1 MRGLVYIAAVLMLPL
16 LASGCA
22 SSPGTAPT
30 PLREATAPTV
40 DLDARMEWAQV
51 GPHVYARYQKIGTAK
66 NTVVLLHEL
75 GNALE
80 AWDEVVPYLAS
91 SERSVLRYDLRGAGM
106 STKIRTPIT
115 MQDWVDDLK
124 GLLDTLDITTPV
136 VLAGDTFGASVALLF
151 ASAYP
156 ERVSGVVAMGPTA
169 YLDPQP
175 ERVAKFADPLAPGAA
190 PSTLAMGVD
199 PQTPGAQQKGR
210 QREFQAVYPQ
220 VLRTDAGRLERFHG
234 LAYSTDPT
242 SALLTLRAV
251 YAWGFRDAFAA
262 IKVPV
267 LVTAGTMFMR
277 PMNEFR
283 EMAAAIPGARFVEM
297 KTGHYAAIQSPELS
311 GPTIL
316 EFMKEL
322 GR

>member
-1 MRGLVYIAAVLMLPL
+1 MKNSVLIAAALSLPL

-22 SSPGTAPT
+22 ATKALAPAA
-30 PLREATAPTV
+30 ATDVAP
-40 DLDARMEWAQV
+40 DLSARMEWAQV
-51 GPHVYARYQKIGTAK
+51 GTHAYARYQKIGNAE

-80 AWDEVVPYLAS
+80 AWDEVVPYMVS
-91 SERSVLRYDLRGAGM
+91 SQRSVLRYDLRGAGM
-106 STKIRTPIT
+106 STRIREPIT
-115 MQDWVDDLK
+115 MQAWVDDLA
-124 GLLDTLDITTPV
+124 GLLDSLEINTPV

-151 ASAYP
+151 ASQHP
-156 ERVSGVVAMGPTA
+156 ERVAGVVAMGPTA

-175 ERVAKFADPLAPGAA
+175 QRVARFADPLAADAA
-190 PSTLAMGVD
+190 PATLAVGVD
-199 PQTPGAQQKGR
+199 PQVPGAQHKGR
-210 QREFQAVYPQ
+210 EREFQAVYPAA
-220 VLRTDAGRLERFHG
+220 LRTDEDRLVRFHG

-251 YAWGFRDAFAA
+251 YAWGFREAFSN

-267 LVTAGTMFMR
+267 LMTAGTKFMR

-283 EMAAAIPGARFVEM
+283 EMAATIPNARFVEM
-297 KTGHYAAIQSPELS
+297 ETGHYAAIQSPQLS
-311 GPTIL
+311 APTLL